1 MTYVGSGRH
10 RRWRRRGMINEE
22 KTDGTP
28 IVSLSPRLRARYDR
42 RVLPGSSENGH
53 VRLGHRRPD
62 RTRSALG
69 GRFDGPH
76 ESCP

>member
-28 IVSLSPRLRARYDR
+28 IVSLSPQLRARNDR